1 MLPVTYHPGVYE
13 KPEKEPYLDIGN
25 LFKSL
30 VSPKEAFEDLYD
42 HTSSTQGIVMA
53 VIFILMAAVVSI
65 AASFAVLGDMDIP
78 DDATTLPGSGAG
90 TVTQTV
96 INVFV
101 GLAMFFLSAYM
112 IFYFLSQGKGR
123 RPDKDKTIGFLGY
136 AKFPAFIIGILIAIA
151 TPMMLSSMDLEAL
164 ENEDPDAA
172 VDALGEICGL
182 LGVII
187 GLGAVAFVWSI
198 WVHSHAQSV
207 ANDVAVGTAFG
218 YILLTWIIVSIISGV
233 IGFVVALALFG
244 TAF

>member
-1 MLPVTYHPGVYE
+1 MFPVTYHPGVYE
-13 KPEKEPYLDIGN
+13 RPEQEPYLDIGL

-30 VSPKEAFEDLYD
+30 FRPKEAFEDLYD
-42 HTSSTQGIVMA
+42 HTSSTQGIVLA
-53 VIFILMAAVVSI
+53 VIFILMAAVISI
-65 AASFAVLGDMDIP
+65 VASFAVLGSMDLP
-78 DDATTLPGSGAG
+78 DDATTLPGAGAG

-112 IFYFLSQGKGR
+112 IFHFLSGGKAR

-136 AKFPAFIIGILIAIA
+136 AKFPAFIIGILMAIA
-151 TPMMLSSMDLEAL
+151 TPIMLSGMDLEAL
-164 ENEDPDAA
+164 ENEDPET
-172 VDALGEICGL
+172 VGDALGAVCGL
-182 LGVII
+182 LGMFI
-187 GLGAVAFVWSI
+187 GLGAVGFVWSI

-218 YILLTWIIVSIISGV
+218 YIFLTWFVIMIIEAV
-233 IGFVVALALFG
+233 IGAVVALAVLG